1 MQPTPKEQT
10 MSAQDSL
17 LAGRKPASADY
28 RLPARAGLAV
38 IVAAFGIAAG
48 WAARAPLDS
57 AAIAQGQIEVDSHR
71 KAIQHL
77 EGGIIK
83 EILVKEAEIVRQD
96 QVLFRLE
103 PVQAR
108 ANAEMLRKQLDAG
121 LAQEARLRAE
131 LDGKSEIAFPGELL
145 ARGDAPQIAAAIAS
159 EQRQFAERRQSID
172 NQARIFQARIAQ
184 TGEDIAGRSRQE
196 SALAAQIDNM
206 ARELASVAPLAEKGL
221 YALNKLLPLQRD
233 KLRLEGEL
241 GQTRGDIARLDQ
253 QREEARL
260 QIDQLVQK
268 FREDAA
274 HDLADTRSRLSD
286 VREKLAIAGDV
297 LTRIE
302 IRAPVAGVV
311 QNLRSGGVGGVV
323 KAGETIADLVPVG
336 DSLIVAA
343 QVSPLDIDSVVPGQ
357 TAELKFT
364 SFSSRRMPSLFGRV
378 ESVSADAMFNDTTK
392 QSYYLARVIVDR
404 SSIPT
409 AIASKLT
416 PGMPADVLIVTG
428 ERSMLDYLIGPLA
441 AALSKG
447 MREE

>member
-1 MQPTPKEQT
+1 
-10 MSAQDSL
+10 MSAQVSL
-17 LAGRKPASADY
+17 VAARKPASADY

-83 EILVKEAEIVRQD
+83 EVLVKEAEIVRQD

-108 ANAEMLRKQLDAG
+108 ANAEMLRKQLDPG
-121 LAQEARLRAE
+121 LAQEARLLAE
-131 LDGKSEIAFPGELL
+131 LDGKSEIAFPGDLL

-172 NQARIFQARIAQ
+172 NQARIYQARIAQ

-206 ARELASVAPLAEKGL
+206 ARELAAVVPLAEKGL

-311 QNLRSGGVGGVV
+311 QNLRSGGVGAVV